1 MFLERIM
8 VNHILNVGWKFVP
21 KVRGI
26 TDKIARHILKN

>member
-26 TDKIARHILKN
+26 PPIR

>member
-8 VNHILNVGWKFVP
+8 VNNILNVGWKFVP

-26 TDKIARHILKN
+26 PPIR